1 MTGVLSSVPD
11 TFLAAGYTSND
22 AGVRS
27 VVALSA
33 RLAYLTMCL
42 TLCWGI
48 LTATGWIQRM
58 TGHQALR
65 TGHVMLASFAI
76 ATATVHGFGMLFLD
90 EQIIVGTQVVIP
102 FLNGYVRH
110 GLGILSFDM
119 MVAIV
124 ITAGMHR
131 FIRYRNWLRFHQT
144 AYIAIALG
152 VVHSWW
158 GAWSNGNFQVMWLAG
173 ITVLAPVIALTTVR
187 FLPVSLLVKLGLVGD
202 KAAAVA
208 QKQVA
213 KTAPLKV
220 SVDNQRCHR
229 YGFCQ
234 AEAPD
239 VFQLRED
246 GRLAYRQ
253 TPELTRNLDVISAAR
268 ACPMR
273 AIQLEGTNHHG

>member
-1 MTGVLSSVPD
+1 MTGFFASAPD
-11 TFLAAGYTSND
+11 AVLAAGYTSND

-27 VVALSA
+27 VVAMSA
-33 RLAYLTMCL
+33 RLAYLSMCL

-48 LTATGWIQRM
+48 LTATGWIRRI

-65 TGHVMLASFAI
+65 TGHVMLASFTL
-76 ATATVHGFGMLFLD
+76 ATAAVHGFGMLFLD
-90 EQIIVGTQVVIP
+90 EQVVVGTQVLIP

-110 GLGILSFDM
+110 GIGILSFEL

-124 ITAGMHR
+124 VTAGMHR
-131 FIRYRNWLRFHQT
+131 FIRYRNWLRLHQT
-144 AYIAIALG
+144 AYAAIALG
-152 VVHSWW
+152 VAHSWW
-158 GAWSNGNFQVMWLAG
+158 GAWANGNFQLVWLAG
-173 ITVLAPVIALTTVR
+173 ITVLAPVIALTTAR
-187 FLPVSLLVKLGLVGD
+187 FLPVPVLVKIGLIGD
-202 KAAAVA
+202 AATVA
-208 QKQVA
+208 PKQVG
-213 KTAPLKV
+213 KSAPLKI

-253 TPELTRNLDVISAAR
+253 QPELARNLDVISAAR

-273 AIQLEGTNHHG
+273 AIQLEGTNHRE

>member
-1 MTGVLSSVPD
+1 MTGFLVDAPSTV
-11 TFLAAGYTSND
+11 LAAGYTGND
-22 AGVRS
+22 VGVRS
-27 VVALSA
+27 VVAMSA
-33 RLAYLTMCL
+33 RLAYLSMCL

-48 LTATGWIQRM
+48 LTATGWVRRF

-65 TGHVMLASFAI
+65 TGHVMLASFTI
-76 ATATVHGFGMLFLD
+76 ATAAVHGFGMLFLD
-90 EQIIVGTQVVIP
+90 EQVIVGTQVLIP

-110 GLGILSFDM
+110 GLGILSFEM
-119 MVAIV
+119 MVAVV

-131 FIRYRNWLRFHQT
+131 FIRYRNWLRLHQT
-144 AYIAIALG
+144 AYVAIALG

-158 GAWSNGNFQVMWLAG
+158 GAWSNGNFQIVWLGG
-173 ITVLAPVIALTTVR
+173 ITILAPVVALSTVR
-187 FLPVSLLVKLGLVGD
+187 FLPVSVLVRIGLVGD
-202 KAAAVA
+202 TAAVA
-208 QKQVA
+208 QKQVG
-213 KTAPLKV
+213 KNSPLKV

-253 TPELTRNLDVISAAR
+253 SPELARNLDVISAAR

-273 AIQLEGTNHHG
+273 AIQLEGKNYHE